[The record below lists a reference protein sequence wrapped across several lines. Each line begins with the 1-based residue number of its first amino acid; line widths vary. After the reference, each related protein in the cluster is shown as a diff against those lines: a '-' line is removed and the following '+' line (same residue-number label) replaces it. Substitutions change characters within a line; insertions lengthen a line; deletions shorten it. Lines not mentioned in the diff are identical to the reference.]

1 MGLENVKVGEFYVEN
16 QIIGLASKVN
26 VPILDDVLWDGILGL
41 GFPNHNLQKY
51 QRFTEN

>member
-1 MGLENVKVGEFYVEN
+1 VAGIMGIENVKIGEFYIEN

-41 GFPNHNLQKY
+41 GFANHNL
-51 QRFTEN
+51 

>member
-1 MGLENVKVGEFYVEN
+1 MGLENIKIGEFYIEN

-41 GFPNHNLQKY
+41 GFANKNLQK
-51 QRFTEN
+51 